1 MLNSEISRSNAKAY
15 QPKIG
20 AFTFDVLR
28 TDHKFDHVVVDFV
41 ARVRS
46 FTPDKKL
53 DIAMED
59 CDVLLGAVASRL
71 RACVSPRNDSNSEP
85 QLPIPNLLNQVQRNV
100 LECAVALEQLQ
111 RTLSHEHE
119 QGQRHKLQA
128 CNDSLRPASAR
139 QYFVKRLDRLLAMVA
154 PNRQALAL
162 LFLDLDRFRLVTTM
176 HGRAAGEELVR
187 IMDARI

>member
-1 MLNSEISRSNAKAY
+1 MLNSEISTSSTKAY
-15 QPKIG
+15 RRKVG

-28 TDHKFDHVVVDFV
+28 TDHKFDHVVIDL
-41 ARVRS
+41 AQRVRS
-46 FTPDKKL
+46 FAPDKKP

-59 CDVLLGAVASRL
+59 CHILLSAVATRL
-71 RACVSPRNDSNSEP
+71 RTCVSPRQNTNSEL
-85 QLPIPNLLNQVQRNV
+85 QLPTPNLLNQVHSNV
-100 LECAVALEQLQ
+100 LECAAALEQLH

-128 CNDSLRPASAR
+128 CNDSLTPPSAR
-139 QYFVKRLDRLLAMVA
+139 EYFVKRLDRLLAMVA

-162 LFLDLDRFRLVTTM
+162 LSLDLDRFRLVTTT